1 MQEYLQNWYKQNKR
15 DLPWRHTKDP
25 YIIWLSEVILQ
36 QTRVVQGLPYFL
48 KFSSAYPSIKDL
60 AEAPLDDVMK
70 LWQGL
75 GYYSRAR
82 NMHHTANL
90 IYEKYGNSFPTS
102 YDEMIALKGIGP
114 YTASAVASFS
124 FNLPHAVLDG
134 NVYRVLS
141 RLFLIDEPI
150 NSTKGKKIFESLSTE
165 FLDTKQP
172 ALHNQAIMELGA
184 LVCLPQN
191 PKCAECPLHAFC
203 EAFKKNIATEY
214 PKKIK
219 KQKPR
224 DRYFNYLFIRHK
236 NQTYLKQR
244 LEKDIWLHL
253 FEFPLIETSKKE
265 SLEEMLPQLKMIL
278 GAGKI
283 KNIACTFESKHQ
295 LTHQTIWAD
304 FWELEMDSIKPK
316 KEWVKLDLQE
326 IKNYAVPRLLEKF
339 LIKHNLQ

>member
-1 MQEYLQNWYKQNKR
+1 MQEYLQNWYIQNKR
-15 DLPWRHTKDP
+15 DLPWRHTQDP

-102 YDEMIALKGIGP
+102 FDEMIALKGIGP
-114 YTASAVASFS
+114 YTASAVASFA
-124 FNLPHAVLDG
+124 FNLPYAVLDG
-134 NVYRVLS
+134 NVNRVLS

-150 NSTKGKKIFESLSTE
+150 NSSKGKKIFESLSTE
-165 FLDTKQP
+165 FLDTNQP

-191 PKCAECPLHAFC
+191 PKCAECPLNTFC
-203 EAFKKNIATEY
+203 EAFKKNVASEY

-224 DRYFNYLFIRHK
+224 DRFFNYLYIKHK
-236 NQTYLKQR
+236 NQTFLKQR
-244 LEKDIWLHL
+244 LKKDIWQHL
-253 FEFPLIETSKKE
+253 FEFPLIETSQKE
-265 SLEEMLPQLKMIL
+265 SLEEILPQLKTIV
-278 GAGKI
+278 GIENI
-283 KNIACTFESKHQ
+283 KHISCTFESKHQ
-295 LTHQTIWAD
+295 VTHQTIWAD
-304 FWELEMDSIKPK
+304 FWELEMSTIKPQ
-316 KEWVKLDLQE
+316 KEWVKVDLHE

>member
-1 MQEYLQNWYKQNKR
+1 MQKYLHNWYKQNKR
-15 DLPWRHTKDP
+15 DLPWRHTRDP

-114 YTASAVASFS
+114 Y
-124 FNLPHAVLDG
+124 AVLDG
-134 NVYRVLS
+134 NVNRVLS

-150 NSTKGKKIFESLSTE
+150 NSSKGKKIFESLSIE
-165 FLDTKQP
+165 FLDIKQP

-191 PKCAECPLHAFC
+191 PKCAECPLNAFC
-203 EAFKKNIATEY
+203 EAFKKNLASEF

-219 KQKPR
+219 NQKPR
-224 DRYFNYLFIRHK
+224 DRFFNYFFIKHK

-244 LEKDIWLHL
+244 FEKDIWQHL
-253 FEFPLIETSKKE
+253 FEFPLIETSQKE
-265 SLEEMLPQLKMIL
+265 SLEEMLLQLKTIL
-278 GAGKI
+278 GTEKI
-283 KNIACTFESKHQ
+283 KSISCTFESKHQ

-304 FWELEMDSIKPK
+304 FWELEINTMKPQ
-316 KEWVKLDLQE
+316 KEWVKVDLHE